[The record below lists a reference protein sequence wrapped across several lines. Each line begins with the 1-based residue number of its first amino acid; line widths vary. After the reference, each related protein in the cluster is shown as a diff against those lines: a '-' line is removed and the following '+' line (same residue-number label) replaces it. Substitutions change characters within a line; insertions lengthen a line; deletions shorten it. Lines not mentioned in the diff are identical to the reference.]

1 MLGHNRLNI
10 FSCSLAQRASLGPL
24 LHHKGRKG
32 RKGRK
37 GHKGHKEPEAL
48 LVDTITGPFEVS
60 SFASFVSFVVST
72 IIQTPVRPFRI
83 PRSLQPSS
91 SSWTD
96 ETYVYSRAHLSLATA
111 QRGLS
116 CPS

>member
-32 RKGRK
+32 R
-37 GHKGHKEPEAL
+37 KGHKEPEAL

-111 QRGLS
+111 QRRLS

>member
-1 MLGHNRLNI
+1 MLGHDGLNI
-10 FSCSLAQRASLGPL
+10 FSFSLTQRASLGPL
-24 LHHKGRKG
+24 FHHKGR
-32 RKGRK
+32 
-37 GHKGHKEPEAL
+37 KGHKEPEAL
-48 LVDTITGPFEVS
+48 LVDTVTGPFEVS
-60 SFASFVSFVVST
+60 SFTSLVSFVVST

-91 SSWTD
+91 SRWTD

-116 CPS
+116 CPP

>member
-24 LHHKGRKG
+24 LHHKGRK
-32 RKGRK
+32 
-37 GHKGHKEPEAL
+37 EPEAL

-60 SFASFVSFVVST
+60 SFASFASFVSFVVST

-83 PRSLQPSS
+83 TRSLQPSS